1 MTLKELGHRKSGDIL
16 GVSGRGAL
24 AQRLLAMGFIPGTA
38 VKVVQVAPL
47 GDPITV
53 ELDGWRVSLRLS
65 EAASLT
71 VRPHAEGNG
80 S

>member
-1 MTLKELGHRKSGDIL
+1 MTLATLGLHREGDI
-16 GVSGRGAL
+16 VSVAGRGAL
-24 AQRLLAMGFIPGTA
+24 AQRLMAMGFLPGTR
-38 VKVVQVAPL
+38 VRVVHVAPF

-65 EAASLT
+65 EAATLT
-71 VRPHAEGNG
+71 VRTEAP